1 MVDDILF
8 QAQSEQAINKILK
21 TQPRLIHKL
30 VPNSTK
36 LMLTHSSN
44 SRGHIWFVVIKPA
57 ICLNAD
63 ISFDFCYAKRIDV
76 YCSETRASLIYSQ
89 EELALQCF
97 WRSKTYPSTQWH
109 RWWPTRSS
117 HIWSQTP
124 HIWQSSKSA
133 T

>member
-1 MVDDILF
+1 MVDDTVF

-21 TQPRLIHKL
+21 TQQLLLHKL

-44 SRGHIWFVVIKPA
+44 SRGHIWFVVIKPT

-63 ISFDFCYAKRIDV
+63 ISFDFCHGKRIEV
-76 YCSETRASLIYSQ
+76 YCSETCVFLIYSQ

-97 WRSKTYPSTQWH
+97 SRSKTYPSTQLH
-109 RWWPTRSS
+109 RWWPIRSS
-117 HIWSQTP
+117 HSWSQTP
-124 HIWQSSKSA
+124 HIWQSSKSV